1 MVAYPG
7 AQPQAECS
15 FCGKSQL
22 QVRWLFA
29 NNRGV
34 FICEGCVRTA
44 QEMLAAHPSHAADHP
59 GAAPPTRCSFC
70 GKGWDDNVRLID
82 TMLNPAYICN
92 ECIDRCQQLI
102 DRKAQNVLRAPGR
115 AT

>member
-7 AQPQAECS
+7 ALPQAECS
-15 FCGKSQL
+15 FCGKGQL

-34 FICEGCVRTA
+34 FICEECVSAA
-44 QEMLAAHPSHAADHP
+44 QEMLAAHPRHAGDRN
-59 GAAPPTRCSFC
+59 GAVAPTQCSFC
-70 GKGWDDNVRLID
+70 GKGWDDHVRLID
-82 TMLNPAYICN
+82 TLLNPAYICN

-102 DRKAQNVLRAPGR
+102 DRKAQHALRLPGR

>member
-7 AQPQAECS
+7 AEPQAECA
-15 FCGKSQL
+15 FCGKSQF

-34 FICEGCVRTA
+34 FICEECVGV
-44 QEMLAAHPSHAADHP
+44 AHEILT
-59 GAAPPTRCSFC
+59 AAPPHAEDRNGKVAPARCSFC

-82 TMLNPAYICN
+82 TMLNPSYICD
-92 ECIDRCQQLI
+92 ECIDRCRQII
-102 DRKAQNVLRAPGR
+102 DQKAQNAVRVPGR
-115 AT
+115 AG

>member
-29 NNRGV
+29 NNHGV
-34 FICEGCVRTA
+34 YICEECVGVA
-44 QEMLAAHPSHAADHP
+44 QEILAAHPPHTADRNGDVLP
-59 GAAPPTRCSFC
+59 SQCSFC

-92 ECIDRCQQLI
+92 ECIDRCQQI
-102 DRKAQNVLRAPGR
+102 INRKAQNVLRVPGR
-115 AT
+115 AG